1 MTYRSLLIK
10 RLSLLTFSNVDLL
23 NFLFCAHFA
32 GKPNGQSQQQGQQQN
47 EMMENFFKTITEA
60 TKTGGKGGGGGGG
73 DKDSMRLF
81 MTGALVVGGFI
92 ALYYVY
98 SGSSAHEITWKE
110 FVNDYLNSAQ
120 VKYFGDINPLNPGQY
135 KRISA
140 ADLRLPVIHSSVSIS
155 VSIRFVDRIHFG

>member
-1 MTYRSLLIK
+1 M
-10 RLSLLTFSNVDLL
+10 LTGSS
-23 NFLFCAHFA
+23 
-32 GKPNGQSQQQGQQQN
+32 NGQSQQQGQQKQN

-60 TKTGGKGGGGGGG
+60 SKTGGGGGGG
-73 DKDSMRLF
+73 GGNENMRLF

-120 VKYFGDINPLNPGQY
+120 VKQ
-135 KRISA
+135 
-140 ADLRLPVIHSSVSIS
+140 
-155 VSIRFVDRIHFG
+155 